1 MFHIFGKQKFLVDY
15 LQDFVDIHNHILP
28 GIDDGA
34 KTVKESVELIRG
46 FRELG
51 ITNLVA
57 TPHIMNN
64 LYQNTKETITASM
77 DLLTNELIT
86 NDLKDISIEAAAEHM
101 IDDNFEELLERDEVM
116 PMRKSYLLVE
126 MSYLQ
131 ASINFDDA
139 TQRVM
144 KKGFF
149 PILAHPERY
158 GYWHTNKVNYSVYKK
173 KGVQYQLNLL
183 SLSDYYGPEVHKMA
197 LNLIDHGL
205 IDYIASDIHR
215 KDQIDYLKEIKIKR
229 GLLEKV
235 LPLINKTIN
244 IFY

>member
-1 MFHIFGKQKFLVDY
+1 MFHIFSKKKFLVDY
-15 LQDFVDIHNHILP
+15 LNNFVDIHNHILP

-34 KTVKESVELIRG
+34 KNVQESIDLIHG
-46 FRELG
+46 FKELG

-57 TPHIMNN
+57 TPHIMSN
-64 LYQNTKETITASM
+64 LYPNTKETITSSL
-77 DLLTNELIT
+77 DLLTNALLA

-101 IDDNFEELLERDEVM
+101 IDDNFEELLEQGEVM
-116 PMRKSYLLVE
+116 SMRKQYLLVE

-131 ASINFDDA
+131 PSINFDDA
-139 TQRVM
+139 IKSIM

-158 GYWHTNKVNYSVYKK
+158 GYWHTNKANYSKYKK

-183 SLSDYYGPEVHKMA
+183 SLSDYYGPEVQRMA
-197 LNLIDHGL
+197 LYLLDHGL
-205 IDYIASDIHR
+205 IDYIATDIHR
-215 KDQIDYLKEIKIKR
+215 REQIEFLKEIKINA
-229 GLLEKV
+229 GVSESII
-235 LPLINKTIN
+235 PLIHNTIN

>member
-1 MFHIFGKQKFLVDY
+1 MFHIFSKKKFLVDY
-15 LQDFVDIHNHILP
+15 LQNFVDIHNHILP

-34 KTVKESVELIRG
+34 KNVKESIELIRG

-64 LYQNTKETITASM
+64 LYPNTRATIISSL
-77 DLLTNELIT
+77 DKLTNELLG
-86 NDLKDISIEAAAEHM
+86 NNLKDISIEVAAEHM
-101 IDDNFEELLERDEVM
+101 IDDNFEKILEKGEVM
-116 PMRKSYLLVE
+116 PIRKQYLLVE

-139 TQRVM
+139 IQSIM

-158 GYWHTNKVNYSVYKK
+158 GYWHTNKANYSKYKK
-173 KGVQYQLNLL
+173 EGVQYQLNLL
-183 SLSDYYGPEVHKMA
+183 SLSDYYGPEVHRMA
-197 LNLIDHGL
+197 LYLLDHGHF
-205 IDYIASDIHR
+205 DYIASDIHR
-215 KDQIDYLKEIKIKR
+215 LDQLEALKEIKIKAY
-229 GLLEKV
+229 LLESII
-235 LPLINKTIN
+235 PIINNTLRK
-244 IFY
+244 FY

>member
-1 MFHIFGKQKFLVDY
+1 MFHIFSKKKFLVDY
-15 LQDFVDIHNHILP
+15 LQNFVDIHNHILP

-34 KTVKESVELIRG
+34 KNVKESIELIRG

-64 LYQNTKETITASM
+64 LYPNTRATIISSL
-77 DLLTNELIT
+77 DKLTNELLG
-86 NDLKDISIEAAAEHM
+86 NNLKDISIEVAAEHM
-101 IDDNFEELLERDEVM
+101 IDDNFEKILEKGEVM
-116 PMRKSYLLVE
+116 PIRKQYLLVE

-139 TQRVM
+139 IQSIM

-158 GYWHTNKVNYSVYKK
+158 GYWHTNKANYSKYKK
-173 KGVQYQLNLL
+173 EGVQYQLNLL
-183 SLSDYYGPEVHKMA
+183 SLSDYYGPEVHRMA
-197 LNLIDHGL
+197 LYLLDHGL
-205 IDYIASDIHR
+205 FDYIASDIHR
-215 KDQIDYLKEIKIKR
+215 MEQLEYLKEIKIKPN
-229 GLLEKV
+229 LLEIII
-235 LPLINKTIN
+235 PIINNTITK
-244 IFY
+244 FY

>member
-1 MFHIFGKQKFLVDY
+1 MFHIFSKKKFLVDY
-15 LQDFVDIHNHILP
+15 LQNFVDIHNHILP

-34 KTVKESVELIRG
+34 KNTQESIALIRG
-46 FRELG
+46 FKEIG
-51 ITNLVA
+51 IINLVA
-57 TPHIMNN
+57 TPHIMSS
-64 LYQNTKETITASM
+64 LYPNSRETITSSL
-77 DLLTNELIT
+77 DQLTNELLA

-101 IDDNFEELLERDEVM
+101 IDDNFEELLERGEVM
-116 PMRKSYLLVE
+116 PMRKQYLLVE

-158 GYWHTNKVNYSVYKK
+158 GYWHTNKANYSKYKK
-173 KGVQYQLNLL
+173 KGVQYQLNVL

-197 LNLIDHGL
+197 LNLLDHGHF
-205 IDYIASDIHR
+205 DYIATDIHR
-215 KDQIDYLKEIKIKR
+215 LEQLEALKEIKVNS
-229 GLLEKV
+229 GLLKSV
-235 LPLINKTIN
+235 LPLIHNTIN